1 MHRNIRSNVS
11 TEKESTSVND
21 ELAGG
26 TGRAALQTHLIP
38 QLSHL
43 MGVVGRALTWELNL
57 KHTWVRLRDRNTAEM
72 DNLAQIAG
80 QKAGE

>member
-1 MHRNIRSNVS
+1 MHRNIRSNIS
-11 TEKESTSVND
+11 TEKKSTSVND

-43 MGVVGRALTWELNL
+43 RGVVGRALT
-57 KHTWVRLRDRNTAEM
+57 
-72 DNLAQIAG
+72 
-80 QKAGE
+80 

>member
-26 TGRAALQTHLIP
+26 TGRAALQTHLIS

-43 MGVVGRALTWELNL
+43 RGVAGRALT
-57 KHTWVRLRDRNTAEM
+57 
-72 DNLAQIAG
+72 
-80 QKAGE
+80 